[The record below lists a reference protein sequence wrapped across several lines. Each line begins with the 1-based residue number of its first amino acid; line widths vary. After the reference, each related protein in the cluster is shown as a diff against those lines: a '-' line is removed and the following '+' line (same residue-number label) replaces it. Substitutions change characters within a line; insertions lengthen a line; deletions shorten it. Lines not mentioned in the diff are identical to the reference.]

1 MYGPAGCCKLDDGLM
16 VIGSG
21 IQEQAGAQWANS
33 SLLVYSMFEDKVM
46 QEWRHMFLSDSEKPD
61 LA

>member
-1 MYGPAGCCKLDDGLM
+1 MYGPAGCRKLDDGLM

-21 IQEQAGAQWANS
+21 IQEQAGAQWAM
-33 SLLVYSMFEDKVM
+33 YSIFEDKVM
-46 QEWRHMFLSDSEKPD
+46 QEAGVEAYVLSDSEKPD